1 VTTPTRPIP
10 NNLGWGIAGLI
21 LFWPVG
27 LFALIKAIKVGSL
40 SAAGDVAGAQAAS
53 DSAKKLGKIAV
64 WVGIAV
70 WVLSCVL
77 YVVVI
82 GAMMSNSTS

>member
-1 VTTPTRPIP
+1 VTNPSRPIP

-40 SAAGDVAGAQAAS
+40 SAAGDTAGAQASS

-64 WVGIAV
+64 IVGAV
-70 WVLSCVL
+70 LIVL
-77 YVVVI
+77 YCLIFVVI
-82 GAMMSNSTS
+82 GAMMSSTS

>member
-1 VTTPTRPIP
+1 MTSPSSPVN

-40 SAAGDVAGAQAAS
+40 QASGDIAGAQEAA

-64 WVGIAV
+64 WVGVA
-70 WVLSCVL
+70 L
-77 YVVVI
+77 YVVFCLFYVVVL
-82 GAMMSNSTS
+82 GLLASNS

>member
-1 VTTPTRPIP
+1 VTTPSRPIP

-27 LFALIKAIKVGSL
+27 LFALIKAIQVGSRQ
-40 SAAGDVAGAQAAS
+40 SAGDTAGAQEAS

-64 WVGIAV
+64 IVGAV
-70 WVLSCVL
+70 LIVL
-77 YVVVI
+77 YCVFVVI
-82 GAMMSNSTS
+82 LGGAMMNNGS

>member
-1 VTTPTRPIP
+1 MTTPSTPVN

-40 SAAGDVAGAQAAS
+40 SASGDIAGAQAAA

-64 WVGIAV
+64 IVGAVLIALYCIFGV
-70 WVLSCVL
+70 VLT
-77 YVVVI
+77 
-82 GAMMSNSTS
+82 GMMASA

>member
-1 VTTPTRPIP
+1 MTTPSTPVN

-27 LFALIKAIKVGSL
+27 LFALIKAIQVGSKQ
-40 SAAGDVAGAQAAS
+40 AAGDIAGAQASA

-64 WVGIAV
+64 IVGAV
-70 WVLSCVL
+70 LIVL
-77 YVVVI
+77 YCLIFVVL
-82 GAMMSNSTS
+82 GAMMSSTS

>member
-1 VTTPTRPIP
+1 MTTPSGPIK

-27 LFALIKAIKVGSL
+27 LFALIKAIQVGSKQA
-40 SAAGDVAGAQAAS
+40 SGDIAGAQESA

-64 WVGIAV
+64 IVGAVLIA
-70 WVLSCVL
+70 L
-77 YVVVI
+77 YCIFGVI
-82 GAMMSNSTS
+82 LAGTAMNSGS